1 VVGVAGVMPHVSTS
15 LYADTIAL
23 RSEMPCVSSRDRPWA
38 APCSDAGPVAVCPVA
53 AGPGA
58 AARAEVEAVL
68 PAPAGPAGE
77 RTRNVAT
84 MAPAATAPATIPA
97 AAINRR
103 RASRGGPPGPPGPGP
118 PGPGPPG
125 PGPPA
130 PGAERLARLCL
141 QAASRAEIHG
151 WGPTLDDGGIPPSG
165 TLFPDGGIITNV

>member
-1 VVGVAGVMPHVSTS
+1 

-103 RASRGGPPGPPGPGP
+103 RASRGGRRARQDRARQDRARQDRARQDRARQHRAA
-118 PGPGPPG
+118 
-125 PGPPA
+125 PA
-130 PGAERLARLCL
+130 AGTAGGGRAAGSGARAR
-141 QAASRAEIHG
+141 
-151 WGPTLDDGGIPPSG
+151 T
-165 TLFPDGGIITNV
+165 